1 MLIKYGTQ
9 CIELFFNDF
18 RIEWLG
24 KTFHKYVPYELDF
37 NNEFKNMN
45 KIKNIYK
52 DNDLVYVPT
61 TIDNLC
67 NGEVVLMEYC
77 DGVFLD
83 DIEGIKKYGFDTK
96 EIITDLNSVF

>member
-1 MLIKYGTQ
+1 
-9 CIELFFNDF
+9 
-18 RIEWLG
+18 
-24 KTFHKYVPYELDF
+24 
-37 NNEFKNMN
+37 MN

-67 NGEVVLMEYC
+67 NGEVVVMEYC

-83 DIEGIKKYGFDTK
+83 DIEGIKKYGFDSK
-96 EIITDLNSVF
+96 EIITDLNNVFYEMIFKHGTIHSDPHAKNILIRPNPK